1 MMEEGLL
8 AAVESYSLKTT
19 SKNVLCID
27 FHTMMYEIIFDISNS
42 VNENHYYILI
52 RNVHI
57 AELVVHILICI

>member
-1 MMEEGLL
+1 MEEGLL

-19 SKNVLCID
+19 SKNVLYID

-42 VNENHYYILI
+42 VNENRYYILI

>member
-27 FHTMMYEIIFDISNS
+27 FHTMMYEITFDISNS
-42 VNENHYYILI
+42 VNENL
-52 RNVHI
+52 
-57 AELVVHILICI
+57 